1 MKDFLR
7 LLGFLGNYKLY
18 VSLNI
23 LSNIL
28 MAVFMVVSIPA
39 VIPFFQILFDRTPVV
54 MEYVPFSMS
63 ALEPWIEYQFS
74 RLLTSYSRNEA
85 LLIVCI
91 ALVSLFF
98 FKNLFRY
105 SSLFFM
111 AYVRNGI
118 VRDVRNELFDKYLD
132 LPFSYFSSERKGD
145 LLSRISNDVQEV
157 EFSILR
163 VLETVFREPIV
174 IIGSVAFMLMVSPQL
189 TIFVFVLI
197 AFTAIVIGG
206 VSRTLRRKSRMAQDF
221 LANLI
226 SIVEESLG
234 GMRIIRAFNGQA
246 LQRNR
251 FEKEN
256 DEYRKLLTR
265 IMWRRDLASPLSEW
279 LGITV
284 VVTLLWFGSRQ
295 VFNGQL
301 NPETFFAFLFAFYN
315 VINPA
320 KSFSSAYYN
329 IQKGLAA
336 ADRINELLAIENP
349 ISDSPNA
356 VSLSGFN
363 RSIVFEGVSF
373 RYPGTDVDVLKDI
386 DLTIGKGEIIALVG
400 SSGSG
405 KSTLADLIPRFHDP
419 INGRILI
426 DGVDLREIQVK
437 SLRHNMGIVTQ
448 EAILF
453 NDTIGMN
460 IKFSTDTTQDQIEK
474 AAKYANAHDFIMET
488 EDGYDTVVGERGTR
502 LSGGQ
507 RQRITIARALVKN
520 PPILILDEATAAL
533 DSESERLVQEA
544 LDHVMKGRTSVII
557 AHRLSTIRHADR
569 IFVMKDG
576 RIVETGTHE
585 QLQKMDGEYRKFIEL
600 QAFN

>member
-1 MKDFLR
+1 MKDFFK
-7 LLGFLGNYKLY
+7 LLGFLGNYKLF

-39 VIPFFQILFDRTPVV
+39 VIPFFQILFDRTPAV
-54 MEYVPFSMS
+54 MEAVPFSINT
-63 ALEPWIEYQFS
+63 LEPWIQYQFS
-74 RLLTSYSRNEA
+74 RLLTTYSKNQA
-85 LLIVCI
+85 LIIVCAAI
-91 ALVSLFF
+91 VSLFF

-105 SSLFFM
+105 LSMFFM

-118 VRDVRNELFDKYLD
+118 VRDIRRQLFSKFLD

-145 LLSRISNDVQEV
+145 LLSRVSNDVVEV

-174 IIGSVAFMLMVSPQL
+174 IIGSVGFMLMVSPQL
-189 TIFVFVLI
+189 TVFVFILI
-197 AFTAIVIGG
+197 AFTGIVIGG
-206 VSRTLRRKSRMAQDF
+206 VSRSLRKQSRGAQDL

-234 GMRIIRAFNGQA
+234 GMRIIRAFNAEG
-246 LQRNR
+246 LQQKR
-251 FEKEN
+251 FDKEN
-256 DEYRKLLTR
+256 EEYRSLLTR
-265 IMWRRDLASPLSEW
+265 ILWRRDLASPLSEW

-284 VVTLLWFGSRQ
+284 VVTLLWFGSKQ
-295 VFNGQL
+295 VFSGQL
-301 NPETFFAFLFAFYN
+301 TPETFFAFLFAFYN

-320 KSFSSAYYN
+320 KAFSNAYYN
-329 IQKGLAA
+329 IQKGLAS
-336 ADRINELLAIENP
+336 ADRINEILAVANP
-349 ISDSPNA
+349 VANA
-356 VSLSGFN
+356 PDAVVLDDFN
-363 RSIVFEGVSF
+363 SSIVFENVSF

-386 DLTIGKGEIIALVG
+386 NITIGKGEIIALVG

-419 INGRILI
+419 VQGRILI
-426 DGVDLREIQVK
+426 DGMDLRQVQVE
-437 SLRHNMGIVTQ
+437 SLRDNMGIVTQ

-453 NDTIGMN
+453 NDTIDMN
-460 IKFSTDTTQDQIEK
+460 IRFSTDATQAEVEK
-474 AAKYANAHDFIMET
+474 AARYANAHDFIMET
-488 EDGYDTVVGERGTR
+488 EEGYQTIVGERGTR

-544 LDHVMKGRTSVII
+544 LDHVMQGRTSVII

-569 IFVMKDG
+569 IFVMKEG

-585 QLQKMDGEYRKFIEL
+585 QLQSLDGEYRKFIEL
-600 QAFN
+600 QAF